1 MDLLLAVLI
10 LPVMAKTLEEEIII
24 IMGLTLRR
32 RGMILL
38 EVTEAVVEVATEE
51 AVAAAVEETE
61 IKAILF
67 FKTPTVLCGGE
78 SQKNGSS
85 IIN

>member
-1 MDLLLAVLI
+1 
-10 LPVMAKTLEEEIII
+10 MAKTLEEEIII

-32 RGMILL
+32 RGTILL
-38 EVTEAVVEVATEE
+38 EVTEAAVEVATEE

-67 FKTPTVLCGGE
+67 SKTPTVLRGGE

-85 IIN
+85 IVN

>member
-1 MDLLLAVLI
+1 
-10 LPVMAKTLEEEIII
+10 
-24 IMGLTLRR
+24 MGLTLWH
-32 RGMILL
+32 RGTILL
-38 EVTEAVVEVATEE
+38 EVTEVAAEVAMEE

-67 FKTPTVLCGGE
+67 SKTPTVLRGGE

-85 IIN
+85 IVN

>member
-10 LPVMAKTLEEEIII
+10 LPVTAKTLEEEIII
-24 IMGLTLRR
+24 IMGLTLQR
-32 RGMILL
+32 RGTILL
-38 EVTEAVVEVATEE
+38 EVTEAAAEVATEE

-67 FKTPTVLCGGE
+67 SKTPTVLHGGE

-85 IIN
+85 IVN